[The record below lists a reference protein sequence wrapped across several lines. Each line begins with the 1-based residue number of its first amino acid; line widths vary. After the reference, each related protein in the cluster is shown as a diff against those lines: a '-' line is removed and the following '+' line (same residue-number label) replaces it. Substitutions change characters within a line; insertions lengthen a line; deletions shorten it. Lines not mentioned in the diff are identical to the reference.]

1 MVDYRRA
8 DSLGAR
14 IQAARKARGIR
25 SAKALADLIDNGTV
39 SEATLQNIET
49 GRLTNVSVSQLL
61 NIAFALKVAPSLLLA
76 PLDRPTDKVD
86 LPNLSAGLTAMTAA
100 EFDAWLTGANA
111 GSYRPTTAAELAE
124 RNELAALRD
133 LENLIRERQRL
144 RTLLDLADGLQD
156 PQASG
161 KPWDRTGD
169 RLLLANQK
177 IDEIT
182 AYLHSAGWALS
193 AWAAAAT

>member
-1 MVDYRRA
+1 MVDYRDA
-8 DSLGAR
+8 DSLGER

-61 NIAFALKVAPSLLLA
+61 NIAYALKVAPSLLLA
-76 PLDRPTDKVD
+76 PLGRPTDTID
-86 LPNLSAGLTAMTAA
+86 LPNLSSGLAAMTTA

-111 GSYRPTTAAELAE
+111 GGYRPTNAAELAE

-133 LENLIRERQRL
+133 LENLVRERARL
-144 RTLLDLADGLQD
+144 RTLLQLEHDTGNL
-156 PQASG
+156 PTPG
-161 KPWDRTGD
+161 KPWDRIED
-169 RLLLANQK
+169 RLVLADQK
-177 IDEIT
+177 INEIT
-182 AYLHSAGWALS
+182 TYLRSAGWTLT
-193 AWAAAAT
+193 AWDASDS

>member
-49 GRLTNVSVSQLL
+49 GRLTNLSVSQLL
-61 NIAFALKVAPSLLLA
+61 NIAFALKVTPSLLLA
-76 PLDRPTDKVD
+76 PLDRPTDKID
-86 LPNLSAGLTAMTAA
+86 LPNLSSGLTAMTAI
-100 EFDAWLTGANA
+100 EFDAWLTGANT
-111 GSYRPTTAAELAE
+111 GSYRPTNAVELAE

-133 LENLIRERQRL
+133 LENLVRERQRL
-144 RTLLDLADGLQD
+144 RILLDLEHGPQD
-156 PQASG
+156 IRSSA

-169 RLLLANQK
+169 RLVLANQK

-182 AYLHSAGWALS
+182 AYLRSAGWAL
-193 AWAAAAT
+193 AP

>member
-1 MVDYRRA
+1 MVDYRDA
-8 DSLGAR
+8 DSLGER

-76 PLDRPTDKVD
+76 PLGRPTDAVD
-86 LPNLSAGLTAMTAA
+86 LPNLSSGLSAMTTA
-100 EFDAWLTGANA
+100 EFDAWFTGANT
-111 GSYRPTTAAELAE
+111 GGYRPTNAAELAE

-133 LENLIRERQRL
+133 LEDLVRERERL
-144 RTLLDLADGLQD
+144 RTLRALEHDAGGLRQ
-156 PQASG
+156 PG
-161 KPWDRTGD
+161 KPWDRIED
-169 RLLLANQK
+169 RLELTDQK
-177 IDEIT
+177 IDEVT
-182 AYLHSAGWALS
+182 TYLHSAGWTLS
-193 AWAAAAT
+193 AWKAPDS